1 MTKISNQYSLT
12 NILTADLAN
21 SRLGINN
28 VSPAYSLDL
37 TGTARVSGVST
48 FSSNVGIG
56 TTSPLSGLGN
66 GLTIDGASYAPL
78 YFSNSG
84 TQRGYFTGYSGG
96 LIINAS
102 SGTLSLNN
110 GGANVGIGT
119 SSPAGISTYTT
130 LDIRGATG
138 GGIKMGVSASSTP
151 FNLQQAGTDAYLNNV
166 ANGAMLLYTND
177 TERMRI
183 LANGNVA
190 IGSSTDNGNKLQV
203 TGAISASGNI
213 NGANIGG
220 SSFSMSF
227 GSSFNFG
234 TGYLKS
240 STNGITVTTSTTT
253 IYTSTN
259 IGGVLSGNLV
269 VVTGVRSGNGVNFV
283 DLILYMN
290 SGSISVISSQV
301 FGSPPGRSY
310 SVSNENL
317 NLSMASGSYVVACVA
332 LIQGYTNP

>member
-37 TGTARVSGVST
+37 TGTARVTSSFYLPSLTTNYIPKIGTSGLLGNSVIYDDGTSI
-48 FSSNVGIG
+48 GIG
-56 TTSPLSGLGN
+56 TTTNLNFGVTGTVGISVGGSSAYGGMQIRNTTGN
-66 GLTIDGASYAPL
+66 LELFVGGDGA
-78 YFSNSG
+78 
-84 TQRGYFTGYSGG
+84 
-96 LIINAS
+96 
-102 SGTLSLNN
+102 
-110 GGANVGIGT
+110 
-119 SSPAGISTYTT
+119 
-130 LDIRGATG
+130 
-138 GGIKMGVSASSTP
+138 
-151 FNLQQAGTDAYLNNV
+151 TDAFIRNNM
-166 ANGAMLLYTND
+166 NGVLRFGTNGS
-177 TERMRI
+177 ERMRI
-183 LANGNVA
+183 FANGNVA